1 MLIAVHAA
9 CTRKGGFVSVLSKPS
24 IVGHHVRS
32 AAEGRKFFV
41 FLQNPT
47 TGRVWHN
54 RLYLGCLENPNGF
67 WPVRD
72 PGELHYF

>member
-1 MLIAVHAA
+1 M
-9 CTRKGGFVSVLSKPS
+9 S
-24 IVGHHVRS
+24 
-32 AAEGRKFFV
+32 
-41 FLQNPT
+41 LQNPT